1 MTQLLDLTEPPP
13 VSART
18 AARIIASASALA
30 WCVLLGL
37 FFALI

>member
-1 MTQLLDLTEPPP
+1 VAQLVDFPERPI